1 MKIKNCINKVISLV
15 LIGLILLP
23 MTVKAEE
30 SQETET
36 VILDEMETAA
46 ASLNVGDQI
55 YYSNL
60 GWGDYL
66 TNYFTTT
73 VNGIE
78 RIAYCLEPGSL
89 TPLPGDY
96 DYEILSSNDN
106 LLKSFY
112 YGYGGPGQ
120 SEYIAT
126 LGLSDEA
133 QYVLTHLV
141 TSYFYGGDWSHGVNE
156 TGKAEVMKMVDWIN
170 NAPELPTSEISLSG
184 NTLTAMIDNGIQKT
198 NTLTLTGSN
207 LNDITIP
214 LQEGVTLYNI
224 TKETSESGNVK
235 VYGGDSFYLTAPLD
249 LTSTQNLD
257 WNSGDLYGNLDVGY
271 QNIIFKTSEN
281 TQIIGSWQ
289 TFSNV
294 AAPVSFSAT
303 WRNMTKLQLSKRD
316 ITNEKEL
323 PGAELSI
330 LDEKGNIVEEWT
342 SEETPHLIENLPLG
356 KYTLKEI
363 TAPNGYTT
371 AEDVSFE
378 VLDTGEIQEV
388 VMYDDTI
395 KVEISKQDIVT
406 GKELPG
412 ATLQIIDKD
421 SNIIEEWTSGET
433 PHLVEKLPVGKYTLK
448 EISAPNGYTTA
459 ENVSFEVLDTGE
471 IQKVTMYDD
480 YFGYL
485 EIVKVSS
492 ETGNDKLQGAE
503 FEIRN
508 KSGDVVETL
517 KTDKDGYAKSG
528 QLMRGEYTLVETV
541 APTGYKISNKE
552 ISFEI
557 TEANELV
564 SMNISNELAST
575 NISNAKAAVTG
586 VPETGDTT
594 NFLVI
599 IAILAMSGCVVGV
612 LLYRAYR
619 GKKEK

>member
-1 MKIKNCINKVISLV
+1 
-15 LIGLILLP
+15 

-421 SNIIEEWTSGET
+421 SNIVEEWTSGET

-459 ENVSFEVLDTGE
+459 ENVPFEVLDTGE

-575 NISNAKAAVTG
+575 NISNAKAAITG

-599 IAILAMSGCVVGV
+599 IAILSMSGCVVGV